1 MAEDFDSLLQKHS
14 FNCLNY
20 SLLIIRKKK
29 NVYRG
34 AQSAKLQRKEAHYF
48 DLSDKKVSKNFYVDR
63 MNFFSP
69 TRVRVALALKDALV
83 RLLDIPNR
91 QKSLTGLKSYFK
103 VTIKCLSSPNTVF
116 CLILLFFLKRMSH
129 KVPIRSNPANTPS
142 DTYMN

>member
-1 MAEDFDSLLQKHS
+1 
-14 FNCLNY
+14 
-20 SLLIIRKKK
+20 
-29 NVYRG
+29 
-34 AQSAKLQRKEAHYF
+34 
-48 DLSDKKVSKNFYVDR
+48 
-63 MNFFSP
+63 MNFFSR
-69 TRVRVALALKDALV
+69 TRVRLALKDALV

-103 VTIKCLSSPNTVF
+103 VTIKYLSSPNTVF